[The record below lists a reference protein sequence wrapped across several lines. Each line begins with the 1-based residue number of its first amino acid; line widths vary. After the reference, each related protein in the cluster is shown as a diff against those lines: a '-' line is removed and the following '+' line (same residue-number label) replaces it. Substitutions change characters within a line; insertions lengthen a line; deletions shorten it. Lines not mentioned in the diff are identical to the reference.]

1 MLQFDQFLYS
11 CIFHLPAFFSAMETF
26 SSASIK
32 CICFFITI
40 IGVGIW
46 VFRRIFFFR
55 FTYVTSVS
63 IVWRKSTPITSASV
77 TGRSVINVFNVDI
90 AKLDR
95 DMPAFA
101 KWIAAKLS
109 NIPLIK
115 EISFVLFRQW
125 KALLQ
130 IPVRTLIMKFKANL
144 FDNCA

>member
-40 IGVGIW
+40 IGVSIW

-55 FTYVTSVS
+55 FTYVTSAS
-63 IVWRKSTPITSASV
+63 TVWRKSTPITLASV

-95 DMPAFA
+95 DTPAFA
-101 KWIAAKLS
+101 KWTVAKLS